1 MTSALNPSAATS
13 AVQPLARFDP
23 RHWSFDWNG
32 LIEAS
37 IALAVA
43 VAIALVL
50 HRLLFVVLRR
60 LARLSDT
67 PLDEM
72 VFEKLYRPIRLAMV
86 AIAIGTASQA
96 STLLATIWSKAAVF
110 AVPAIIGW
118 IAFAVIKALTHALEY
133 RAEISA
139 DPVAARS
146 HRTRIAILSRTAVT
160 VVVVITV
167 GLMMLGIPGVR
178 DVGTTLLASAGLA
191 ALAVGA
197 AAQPALK
204 SLIAGLQ
211 MAITEPI
218 RIGDLVVIDGHTG
231 RVEEIRMSFVIVRTW
246 DERAV
251 MVPTNRFLDQSFE
264 NWSRKNEML
273 TGPVFL
279 HLDPGTDIAPIRA
292 EFLRFLA
299 TQDLWDG
306 RTARALMTEART
318 DNIEVRL
325 AMSARTISDL
335 FDLRCAVREHM
346 LDWMREQMPDA
357 LIRRGTVI
365 PAAAGV

>member
-1 MTSALNPSAATS
+1 LSTPAIRFAPANPRWWTSNA
-13 AVQPLARFDP
+13 D
-23 RHWSFDWNG
+23 G
-32 LIEAS
+32 LLEAGT
-37 IALAVA
+37 ALAVA
-43 VAIALVL
+43 VGLALL
-50 HRLLFVVLRR
+50 IHWLLFAGLRR
-60 LARLSDT
+60 LAMLSET

-72 VFEKLYRPIRLAMV
+72 VFDRLHRPMRWAVI
-86 AIAIGTASQA
+86 AIAVATASQA
-96 STLLATIWSKAAVF
+96 SALLDKVWSKIAVF

-118 IAFAVIKALTHALEY
+118 IAYTLIKALAHALEY
-133 RAEISA
+133 RAELSS

-146 HRTRIAILSRTAVT
+146 RRTRIAILSRTAVV

-167 GLMMLGIPGVR
+167 GLMLLGIPGVR

-211 MAITEPI
+211 MAITEPL
-218 RIGDLVVIDGHTG
+218 RIGDLVVVDGHSG

-251 MVPTNRFLDQSFE
+251 IVPTNRFLDQSFE
-264 NWSRKNEML
+264 NWSRTNEML

-279 HLDPGTDIAPIRA
+279 HLDPATQVEPIRA
-292 EFLRFLA
+292 EFMRFLA
-299 TQDLWDG
+299 AHELWDG
-306 RTARALMTEART
+306 RTARALMTEARPDT
-318 DNIEVRL
+318 IEVRL
-325 AMSARTISDL
+325 AMSARTIADL

-346 LDWMREQMPDA
+346 IDWLRVQMPDA
-357 LIRRGTVI
+357 LLRRNPVLPVPPG
-365 PAAAGV
+365 G